1 MKNKV
6 LLIGTGSIAERHLK
20 NILKIN
26 PSAEISVYSSEE
38 NRAKRFSKKFK
49 KKIKIEKKN
58 IKKNYFTHIIIAT
71 RTSSHNK
78 YLKLL
83 SDNGKNIYCEKP
95 LPMDKEIKALKNKL
109 FLKNNNFKIK
119 IGYQIRFNP
128 AIKYLVKELIKK
140 ENKKIFLVKILC
152 GQNLKDWRKHSDY
165 KKLYSAGKKNYG
177 AVYWELSHEIDLL
190 NYILGKVDA
199 VYSEHKNT
207 KNLQINVH
215 DLSNTILNFKNKKIS
230 CSVSLEM
237 ISPILYRK
245 LIVVT
250 TSNFYEIDLVN
261 NTVLKKN
268 KIKSRY
274 FKFKSDRNKM
284 FEEYMK
290 NFLLNKKYSNNFPYA
305 NLQDGLNTT
314 EVINAMIK
322 SNKTNRLVRL

>member
-1 MKNKV
+1 MKKI

-20 NILKIN
+20 NIIKLDR
-26 PSAEISVYSSEE
+26 SADISVYSRDER
-38 NRAKRFSKKFK
+38 RAKNFSKKFK
-49 KKIKIEKKN
+49 KKINIEKKG
-58 IKKNYFTHIIIAT
+58 IRKKYFTHIIIAS

-78 YLKLL
+78 HLKLL
-83 SDNGKNIYCEKP
+83 SKNGKNIYCEKP
-95 LPMDKEIKALKNKL
+95 LPWDNDIKILKNKS
-109 FLKNNNFKIK
+109 FLKINNFKIK

-128 AIKYLVKELIKK
+128 AIKYLVKELLKK

-152 GQNLKDWRKHSDY
+152 GQNLKDWRKNSDY

-190 NYILGKVDA
+190 NHLLGKITT

-207 KNLQINVH
+207 ENLKIKVH

-230 CSVSLEM
+230 CSISLEM

-268 KIKSRY
+268 KIRSKY
-274 FKFKSDRNKM
+274 LKFKSDRNKM
-284 FEEYMK
+284 FKEYMK
-290 NFLLNKKYSNNFPYA
+290 NFLSNKKYSKNFPFA
-305 NLQDGLNTT
+305 NLRDGLNTS

-322 SNKTNRLVRL
+322 SNKTNKLVRL